1 MEEHIKWPQKGDIY
15 YWFDSDGNVFDCQY
29 NETRMDVIRQ
39 AFGNLFRTEEEAEE
53 MAEQVKKAL
62 KCTTDPTP
70 FSTSEEA
77 FVVYGP
83 RAVQEVTEKA
93 STTSA

>member
-15 YWFDSDGNVFDCQY
+15 YWLDSDGNVFDCQY

-39 AFGNLFRTEEEAEE
+39 VFGNLFRTKEEAEE

-62 KCTTDPTP
+62 KCTAGSKP
-70 FSTSEEA
+70 FRTLEEA
-77 FVVYGP
+77 FVAYGP
-83 RAVQEVTEKA
+83 RAERGE
-93 STTSA
+93 